1 SRLWVN
7 LPLRESA
14 SESKALPTMSTS
26 YRRYEIL
33 LPRRYNDGRRVPA
46 RLVTETMFELRE
58 KFGAASCETQTIHG
72 QWPHQGWAY
81 QHELVGVFDD
91 VEDTKKNRQFFLDF
105 KVRLKTRFDQIELWV
120 TSHPIDVL

>member
-1 SRLWVN
+1 
-7 LPLRESA
+7 
-14 SESKALPTMSTS
+14 MSTS

-46 RLVTETMFELRE
+46 RSVTETMIEMRQ

-72 QWPHQGWAY
+72 QWQHQGTIY
-81 QHELVGVFDD
+81 RDELVRVFAD
-91 VEDTKKNRQFFLDF
+91 VEDTPENRQFFLSF
-105 KVRLKTRFDQIELWV
+105 KTRLKERFEQLDIWL